1 MKKFV
6 YIFFGLFCH
15 FFITSY
21 KIISGNYDKQ
31 NLFIIKI
38 KEIIPTQ
45 LKNKLRVYI
54 NETRISLNQDKIK
67 KKEAKFKQGLNGE
80 LIQSTDINSEV
91 NLVKYNV
98 REFLPFKRLD
108 LSYGWQS
115 VQNSKELITSI
126 LQEIRRCS
134 LWRRKFYFF

>member
-1 MKKFV
+1 MVISFV
-6 YIFFGLFCH
+6 
-15 FFITSY
+15 TSY

-67 KKEAKFKQGLNGE
+67 KKARSQ
-80 LIQSTDINSEV
+80 I
-91 NLVKYNV
+91 
-98 REFLPFKRLD
+98 
-108 LSYGWQS
+108 
-115 VQNSKELITSI
+115 
-126 LQEIRRCS
+126 
-134 LWRRKFYFF
+134 